1 MVLQKKI
8 NLFKSKRFKDKVYLQ
23 KYWVEP
29 PKLLSGNSK
38 RTGGKL
44 LLLEIQVHKSQ
55 LFISKD
61 A

>member
-38 RTGGKL
+38 TDRGQIVVAGNTSP
-44 LLLEIQVHKSQ
+44 QVATVHQ
-55 LFISKD
+55 
-61 A
+61 